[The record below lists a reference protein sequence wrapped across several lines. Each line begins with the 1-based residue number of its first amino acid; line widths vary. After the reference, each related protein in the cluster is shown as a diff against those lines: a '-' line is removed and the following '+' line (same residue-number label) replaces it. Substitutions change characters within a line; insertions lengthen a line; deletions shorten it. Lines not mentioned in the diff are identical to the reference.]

1 MSSTPNGVTVQA
13 GGSADLILGPLC
25 KWTTE
30 DWLCYLTVFPIL
42 LWLLIAVLVVLV
54 LCLRTAVGKEYLRLS
69 DWTESSLIPESIKN
83 LSRKRRDRIV
93 TSLRAIPLQKLFR
106 KINLEEAFSESCA
119 AVGVATLGDLMLLRP
134 VFLRDLGFGAT
145 EKQQIMRSI
154 EKRAQYV
161 DELHRIRDTT
171 IELPSGVPTEVEEAH
186 AGNRG
191 TIQFFILKP
200 SAAYIQQHS
209 SKESL
214 YSASTRS
221 FQAFVNLPGG
231 GGSGSIGG
239 ADAYG
244 SSIAASNAAKAN
256 SLASLMQSEVHSETV
271 SMLFWDYFRSQ
282 FAAETQTAAAEPPLI
297 SIAAGMRRSA
307 RVSKDFYLA
316 VRKRWDEA
324 QRRLLLIHVSLV
336 TTYKRISV
344 RHAPVTMLVN
354 EQFWLGFVLRWNL
367 QQKRLAQLKALERA
381 KKEAKDRLKVLE
393 YEAQLAAQR
402 QNIGEGG
409 AAKRMSVAWAA
420 MTAAPREVIRK
431 LGTIMSPI
439 GRLIKEARMPVPS
452 LRTPK
457 AGSTSASGGGSAQN
471 GDTPDGND
479 STSTDGFYLV
489 EYPDDSHRRNADDD
503 DDSSDGDD
511 GKPHDE
517 SGHHTDNN
525 ADGAEDT
532 VPLDDDDNAI
542 SQEDRDRAE
551 LFELDPFLEGWETAP
566 ISLHEESFAV
576 AVSFGRYL
584 DASEYNGSKFVLD
597 NVQAHANRRGE
608 EEAQLLSNDA
618 DETEA
623 DDFLRELASEV
634 RYVTSTTL
642 WNRFVHEFQEGEV
655 GVVVPA
661 PTKKRRKSV
670 KKRGS
675 LFQKLASVATGKG
688 QVGEEEG
695 EELEE
700 KVPTSPINGSG
711 NEGYQP
717 PVFLPPAGS
726 LSKPSTRNEFQVQLH
741 IISVLNTSER
751 FDAMRQRLLLM
762 RRDDTVEE
770 WRQEA
775 EQHQQARIAT
785 KNRILADPLLAGE
798 PVGGPV
804 APRSKTPLNLSPV
817 RRRLKRAP
825 AAYEASGPLRL
836 FGGANNSIPG
846 IQGGSVVM
854 GNSQTSGG
862 EPSSAQS
869 SSSTTTPPQRFM
881 TPNRSTRSAHN
892 GEMIIAAA
900 TTSRSKRTQ
909 SPPIVRSGTQSPH
922 TPVEERSRRSPASP
936 TADEHL

>member
-1 MSSTPNGVTVQA
+1 MSTTPDGVTVQA
-13 GGSADLILGPLC
+13 GGSADLIMGPLC

-30 DWLCYLTVFPIL
+30 DWLCYLTVVPIL
-42 LWLLIAVLVVLV
+42 LWVLIAVLVVLV
-54 LCLRTAVGKEYLRLS
+54 LCLRTAVGKEYQRLS
-69 DWTESSLIPESIKN
+69 DWTESSLVPESIKN
-83 LSRKRRDRIV
+83 LSSKRRDRIV

-191 TIQFFILKP
+191 TIQFYILKP
-200 SAAYIQQHS
+200 CATYIQQHA

-214 YSASTRS
+214 YSVSTRW
-221 FQAFVNLPGG
+221 LPPSSEAAAPNHHANSGG
-231 GGSGSIGG
+231 G
-239 ADAYG
+239 DVYG
-244 SSIAASNAAKAN
+244 VSIAAANAAKVN

-282 FAAETQTAAAEPPLI
+282 FASETHDAAAAPPLI

-307 RVSKDFYLA
+307 RVSKHFYLA

-336 TTYKRISV
+336 TTFKRISV

-367 QQKRLAQLKALERA
+367 QQKRLAQLRALERA

-402 QNIGEGG
+402 QNMSEG
-409 AAKRMSVAWAA
+409 AAKKMSDAWAA
-420 MTAAPREVIRK
+420 VTAAPREAMRK
-431 LGTIMSPI
+431 LGTMMSPI
-439 GRLIKEARMPVPS
+439 GRLIQKARLPHTGQMPHE
-452 LRTPK
+452 
-457 AGSTSASGGGSAQN
+457 SGQN
-471 GDTPDGND
+471 GNTPDGND
-479 STSTDGFYLV
+479 STDGFYLV
-489 EYPDDSHRRNADDD
+489 EYPDDTHQRHGDRD
-503 DDSSDGDD
+503 DDSSDDGAGQREGDD
-511 GKPHDE
+511 GNINDL
-517 SGHHTDNN
+517 NN
-525 ADGAEDT
+525 DAADT

-584 DASEYNGSKFVLD
+584 DASEYHGSKFVLD
-597 NVQAHANRRGE
+597 NVQAHANRRGDG
-608 EEAQLLSNDA
+608 EAQSLANDA
-618 DETEA
+618 DEAEA

-634 RYVTSTTL
+634 QYVTSTTL

-661 PTKKRRKSV
+661 PIKRRRKSM

-675 LFQKLASVATGKG
+675 FFQKLASVASGKTKG
-688 QVGEEEG
+688 DDDEGEG

-700 KVPTSPINGSG
+700 KAPTTVRPDGDMPPSA
-711 NEGYQP
+711 GYQP
-717 PVFLPPAGS
+717 PVFLPAAADMMAPKS
-726 LSKPSTRNEFQVQLH
+726 SISEFQVQLH

-775 EQHQQARIAT
+775 EQHQQAHQS
-785 KNRILADPLLAGE
+785 NRMEEEDPLQIGE
-798 PVGGPV
+798 QVQPS
-804 APRSKTPLNLSPV
+804 SKTPRNVSPG
-817 RRRLKRAP
+817 RRRVKKTP
-825 AAYEASGPLRL
+825 AAYEAGGPLRL
-836 FGGANNSIPG
+836 FGVVHSSTPG
-846 IQGGSVVM
+846 TQGGGGQNVVEAV
-854 GNSQTSGG
+854 NR
-862 EPSSAQS
+862 SS
-869 SSSTTTPPQRFM
+869 TTPPQRFM
-881 TPNRSTRSAHN
+881 TPNRSTRSAHS
-892 GEMIIAAA
+892 GEIVAAA
-900 TTSRSKRTQ
+900 TITQRRTQ
-909 SPPIVRSGTQSPH
+909 SPPVVRSGTQSPH
-922 TPVEERSRRSPASP
+922 TPAEERSRRSPASP
-936 TADEHL
+936 TAEDHL